1 LGRAVESC
9 ARPVVLKEPVLG
21 LVALLSRTST
31 RFCSSLRFRSSEF
44 KELEIVVLRHELA
57 VLRRQVAR
65 PELRPA
71 DRVFLAAAS
80 RLLPRAN
87 WWLFVVTPTTLLR
100 WHRRLV
106 ARRWTYPG
114 RVGRP
119 PIGGE
124 IRELMLRLARENPR
138 WGYQRIAGE
147 LRGLGVAVS
156 PTTVRKLLRRADLG
170 PAGRRAGLSWREF
183 LRAQAHTVIAV
194 DLFTVE
200 TIRLRRLY
208 VLFFVELGSRRV
220 HLAGC
225 TANPSGSWVT
235 QQARQLAWEL
245 PERSTPLRFLIRD
258 RDSKF
263 THSFD
268 AVFESEGVQV
278 IRTPVR
284 APKANAIAERF
295 VRTARAECLDWL
307 LIIGKR
313 HLERSLRVFVEHY
326 NGHRPHRSLDLT
338 PPDSRRPRLRAVN
351 ASRSPRLNELER
363 RDRLGDLIHEYSF
376 AA

>member
-1 LGRAVESC
+1 
-9 ARPVVLKEPVLG
+9 
-21 LVALLSRTST
+21 
-31 RFCSSLRFRSSEF
+31 
-44 KELEIVVLRHELA
+44 VVLRHELA

-80 RLLPRAN
+80 RLLPRTS
-87 WWLFVVTPTTLLR
+87 WRSFVVTPTTLLR

-124 IRELMLRLARENPR
+124 IRELVLRLARENPR
-138 WGYQRIAGE
+138 WGYQRIVGE

-156 PTTVRKLLRRADLG
+156 ATTVRELLKNAGLG
-170 PAGRRAGLSWREF
+170 PASERAGLSWRKF
-183 LRAQAHTVIAV
+183 LRGQAHSMLAV
-194 DLFTVE
+194 DFFTVE
-200 TIRLRRLY
+200 TVWLQRLY
-208 VLFFVELGSRRV
+208 VLFFIELGSRRV

-225 TANPSGSWVT
+225 TTNPSGAWVT
-235 QQARQLAWEL
+235 QQARQLAWVL
-245 PERSTPLRFLIRD
+245 AERSTPVRFLIRD

-263 THSFD
+263 TGDFD
-268 AVFESEGVQV
+268 IVFRTEGIEIV
-278 IRTPVR
+278 RTPVR

-295 VRTARAECLDWL
+295 VRTVRAECLDWL
-307 LIIGKR
+307 LILNRR
-313 HLERSLRVFVEHY
+313 HLDRVLRIFVDHY
-326 NGHRPHRSLDLT
+326 NGHRPHRALNLV
-338 PPDSRRPRLRAVN
+338 PPDPQRPTLRVVTP
-351 ASRSPRLNELER
+351 SRSDRVER
-363 RDRLGDLIHEYSF
+363 RDRLGGLIHEYSL